1 MASMAAAAAPAWL
14 AELSEAW
21 IEPPAIGEEGQGEDE
36 EHENCSSSSSTGSVV
51 VQEAQQQQQSM
62 MDFGSIVVKD
72 SLLIRQK
79 TATTAAASEARTGG
93 QLAYAVAAMNGAG
106 AGNLLATPKTPNKL
120 AMLFMRG
127 GDEQQ
132 QESKIQETSPTPA
145 KTVQQQQQP
154 DNVEELA
161 VEPEEDHVEESRLKC
176 DNVAC

>member
-1 MASMAAAAAPAWL
+1 MAAAAAPAWL

-79 TATTAAASEARTGG
+79 TATTAAASETRTGG
-93 QLAYAVAAMNGAG
+93 QLAYAVAAMNG

-161 VEPEEDHVEESRLKC
+161 VEPEEDQPEEGEVKR
-176 DNVAC
+176 DTVAC